1 MGAAM
6 TRGKKRSLAL
16 LLTPEGRFDFDT
28 VWREVFAAQQ
38 NVTVF
43 AYCKRNYGTAILEGL
58 TKRNAGY
65 LEEMHMAG
73 NPAALEACRL
83 SAINSYADMERI
95 TSNAAILSIYAAA
108 ESIAKSAVHIACD
121 EKPGEVGR
129 ALHELT
135 SKVSI
140 GDDDRQLLNFVDGD
154 GCGFGMC
161 LQVLESLLHLFS
173 VPAIPSRLNNVEDT
187 WKYDRE
193 RFDRLGEERRHIAHE
208 NLLCVSDTNVE
219 AECGYVGDFLLVV
232 NQWLNVRFDRGRKA
246 TS

>member
-1 MGAAM
+1 MGVAM
-6 TRGKKRSLAL
+6 TRGKKRSLAV

-38 NVTVF
+38 SVTVF
-43 AYCKRNYGTAILEGL
+43 AYCKRNFGAAILEGL

-65 LEEMHMAG
+65 LEEMHMGG
-73 NPAALEACRL
+73 NPVALEAGRL

-108 ESIAKSAVHIACD
+108 ESIAKTAVHIACD
-121 EKPGEVGR
+121 EKPDEVGG
-129 ALHELT
+129 ALHKLA
-135 SKVSI
+135 SKLSI
-140 GDDDRQLLNFVDGD
+140 GGDDRQLLSFVDGD

-161 LQVLESLLHLFS
+161 LRVLESLIHLSS
-173 VPAIPSRLNNVEDT
+173 VPAIPSRLNSVEDT
-187 WKYDRE
+187 WKYDQE
-193 RFDRLGEERRHIAHE
+193 RLDRLGEERRNIAHE
-208 NLLCVSDTNVE
+208 NLLRISDTNVD
-219 AECGYVGDFLLVV
+219 AECGYVGDFLLAI